1 MLHDGRVCFD
11 LDGPARAGLDV
22 ADLIALFAK
31 VRGETPIEAV

>member
-1 MLHDGRVCFD
+1 MVVTYTMCQALD
-11 LDGPARAGLDV
+11 L